1 MHARTHAHAHT
12 PTPAR
17 TDKTDRQALWERHA
31 VPLVQRSVPCHLNWT
46 LFCNGCNGDALAVA
60 AVAAAGE
67 AVDEAGDVAAAAD
80 TQYAAIPETHTHS

>member
-1 MHARTHAHAHT
+1 
-12 PTPAR
+12 
-17 TDKTDRQALWERHA
+17 
-31 VPLVQRSVPCHLNWT
+31 VPCHLNWT

-67 AVDEAGDVAAAAD
+67 AVDEPGDVAAAAD